1 MNRFMNRSLGRS
13 MVGSIVPWRLVMD
26 HALPPPMALAVDEAI
41 ALSCIDHGG
50 RATLRFYRWD
60 RPAVSIGRYQPIDLA
75 VRAEPCRAA
84 GVPVLR
90 RITGGRA
97 VWHHHELTYS
107 IICPLPSPLFPPAL
121 MDTVAVIGRALAS
134 SLQHL
139 GLPVDGPAVLGA
151 ALDSGDR
158 GDRGIRTERGSTSA
172 SPFCFDEPSW
182 YEVTIGGK
190 KVIGSAQRRWRDRFL
205 QQGSILL
212 RHDAPEVARWLPVGT
227 EALRG
232 AAGLE
237 DFLPEPIPPEQLAG
251 ALAHRLASI
260 WNLTLE
266 PGPLTAKETALA
278 ETLAR
283 DKYSGSAWTM
293 RGETSARS

>member
-1 MNRFMNRSLGRS
+1 
-13 MVGSIVPWRLVMD
+13 
-26 HALPPPMALAVDEAI
+26 MALAIDEAI
-41 ALSCIDHGG
+41 ALTCADNGG

-60 RPAVSIGRYQPIDLA
+60 RPTVSIGRFQPIDLA
-75 VRAEPCRAA
+75 VRVEPCRAA

-97 VWHHHELTYS
+97 VWHHYELTYS
-107 IICPLPSPLFPPAL
+107 IISPLPSPLFPPVL
-121 MDTVAVIGRALAS
+121 MDTVAVIGSALAS

-139 GLPVDGPAVLGA
+139 GLPVDGPAVMGA
-151 ALDSGDR
+151 SLNR
-158 GDRGIRTERGSTSA
+158 GNRSERGRASP

-182 YEVTIGGK
+182 YEVTIRGK

-212 RHDAPEVARWLPVGT
+212 RHDAPEVARWLPVET

-237 DFLPEPIPPEQLAG
+237 DFLPEPIPPEQLAI

-260 WNLTLE
+260 WNLTIE
-266 PGPLTAKETALA
+266 PGPLTAKETTLA

-283 DKYSGSAWTM
+283 DKYNDSAWTM
-293 RGETSARS
+293 RGETSVRS